1 MNYNIPAYLALV
13 AILTVPA
20 YAFGEISLSVYDS
33 TIEPKDRLLITG
45 SIDGD
50 IQEFKPV
57 KLVVYDPSGEIV
69 YEPRLKIDGQ
79 GEFKYMITPTIGGF
93 ESGTYTIEASHEDLK
108 EIAVGQFTV
117 NELFPE
123 DIQTEVVPEFGTI
136 TMMILIVAITSIVMI
151 TAKTRGM
158 SFNI

>member
-13 AILTVPA
+13 AILTVPV
-20 YAFGEISLSVYDS
+20 YAFGEISVSVYDS
-33 TIEPKDRLLITG
+33 TIEYNDRLLVTG

-79 GEFKYMITPTIGGF
+79 GEFKYMITPVIGGF
-93 ESGTYTIEASHEDLK
+93 ESGVYTVEASHEDLK
-108 EIAVGQFTV
+108 EIAVTQFTV
-117 NELFPE
+117 NEVFPE
-123 DIQTEVVPEFGTI
+123 DIKTEVVPEFGTV
-136 TMMILIVAITSIVMI
+136 TMMILIIAITSIVMI
-151 TAKTRGM
+151 TAKSRGM
-158 SFNI
+158 SFKI